1 MTYSIAT
8 ENLRITPPGGFS
20 LDPGGRIAYGP
31 RSGYVYSIWT
41 PSGDVEVV
49 IPEDSTGGHSF
60 AAARELRDD
69 LDAVV
74 VALGIMGLTT

>member
-8 ENLRITPPGGFS
+8 ENLGITPPGGFS
-20 LDPGGRIAYGP
+20 LHPGGRIAYGP

-41 PSGDVEVV
+41 PGADVEVV
-49 IPEDSTGGHSF
+49 VPEDSTGRHCL
-60 AAARELRDD
+60 ATARELRDD

-74 VALGIMGLTT
+74 VALGILGLTT

>member
-8 ENLRITPPGGFS
+8 ESLGITPPCGFT
-20 LDPGGRIAYGP
+20 LDPDGRIAYGP
-31 RSGYVYSIWT
+31 RSGDVYSIWT
-41 PSGDVEVV
+41 PGADVEVV
-49 IPEDSTGGHSF
+49 VPEEATGGHRF